1 MDNVKTDSYYI
12 EKIRKDLEFIVE
24 HMRNVDMEE
33 LNADEV
39 LLDSMLFRMIQISAN
54 AKKLTD
60 EYRLNH
66 GDVPWKAVH
75 AGLYAGCVEGVEL
88 NMFTAGRA
96 HARLSAMP
104 TGPVRE
110 VNSGTGLSLC
120 LKARAWVPA
129 VNI

>member
-24 HMRNVDMEE
+24 HMRNVDME
-33 LNADEV
+33 
-39 LLDSMLFRMIQISAN
+39 
-54 AKKLTD
+54 
-60 EYRLNH
+60 
-66 GDVPWKAVH
+66 
-75 AGLYAGCVEGVEL
+75 EL